1 MQVYAASDGWA
12 VVSADAGQVLTYTPD
27 GQASGAYPYNPD
39 IDSGS
44 HRFALPVGGR
54 TPTAGEVAAF
64 VTTGTAPWADGVLR
78 VLGAQESRP
87 CTTYSFTP
95 TAEGAPTRKAT
106 VNHVPYAKPV
116 DGKCAFTYLPRQ
128 ARVSADGA
136 VLFTASRYDGASLV
150 DLGGS
155 GAFGRAGEARLG
167 PAHWLYDDLVVSA
180 DPYGIAAFAPK
191 EP

>member
-1 MQVYAASDGWA
+1 MDPLDDEPAPTDDAPEAHPGGAQQDGGPRA
-12 VVSADAGQVLTYTPD
+12 DEEPLSAIRQRHQRARRRRAL
-27 GQASGAYPYNPD
+27 AISGALVVVLV
-39 IDSGS
+39 I
-44 HRFALPVGGR
+44 
-54 TPTAGEVAAF
+54 
-64 VTTGTAPWADGVLR
+64 GVLVYPR
-78 VLGAQESRP
+78 LSAKPPTGAQESGYENTQSVP
-87 CTTYSFTP
+87 
-95 TAEGAPTRKAT
+95 GAPARKAT
-106 VNHVPYAKPV
+106 VNHVPYAEPV

>member
-1 MQVYAASDGWA
+1 MDPLDDEPA
-12 VVSADAGQVLTYTPD
+12 ADAPEAHPGGAQQD
-27 GQASGAYPYNPD
+27 GGPRADEEPLSAIRQRHQRARRRRALAISGALVVVLV
-39 IDSGS
+39 I
-44 HRFALPVGGR
+44 
-54 TPTAGEVAAF
+54 
-64 VTTGTAPWADGVLR
+64 GVLVYPR
-78 VLGAQESRP
+78 LSATPPTGAQESGYENTQSVP
-87 CTTYSFTP
+87 
-95 TAEGAPTRKAT
+95 GAPALGPDLDVLWR
-106 VNHVPYAKPV
+106 VPAP
-116 DGKCAFTYLPRQ
+116 P
-128 ARVSADGA
+128 SADGA